1 MVNKI
6 LVIAPHPDDET
17 LGCGGTLLKHKK
29 NGDKVFWMIITD
41 LKKEHIYFKTRQNEL
56 KKVKKYYKF
65 DDLINLKYE
74 PAKLKDNDFADLISN
89 IEKHI
94 KKIKPNIV
102 YVPYVKDV
110 HTDHQIVAKA
120 MNTFSKWFRYP
131 YIKKFIAYETI
142 SETNFNFS
150 EVNFSPNLFI
160 DITKEIKDK
169 INIMKIYKS
178 EISIHPFPR
187 SAKSIESLAALRGSS
202 SGYSY
207 AEAFQILIERR

>member
-1 MVNKI
+1 M
-6 LVIAPHPDDET
+6 
-17 LGCGGTLLKHKK
+17 
-29 NGDKVFWMIITD
+29 
-41 LKKEHIYFKTRQNEL
+41 
-56 KKVKKYYKF
+56 
-65 DDLINLKYE
+65 
-74 PAKLKDNDFADLISN
+74 
-89 IEKHI
+89 
-94 KKIKPNIV
+94 
-102 YVPYVKDV
+102 PYVKDV

-142 SETNFNFS
+142 SETNFNFT

-178 EISIHPFPR
+178 EISTHPFPR
-187 SAKSIESLAALRGSS
+187 SAKSIESLAAFRGSS
-202 SGYSY
+202 SGYLY